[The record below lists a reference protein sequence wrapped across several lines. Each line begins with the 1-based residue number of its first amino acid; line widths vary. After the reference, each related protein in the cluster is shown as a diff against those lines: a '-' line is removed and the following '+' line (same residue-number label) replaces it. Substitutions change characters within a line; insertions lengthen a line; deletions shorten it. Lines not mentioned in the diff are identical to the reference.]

1 MTWGM
6 HHALGNGIIFCVLC
20 LYVKSLYLKFKSNK
34 MIGKKIN
41 KNLKVIKCIIM
52 IKYKF
57 TSNPSKET
65 KIANLY
71 VRDN

>member
-1 MTWGM
+1 
-6 HHALGNGIIFCVLC
+6 
-20 LYVKSLYLKFKSNK
+20 

-41 KNLKVIKCIIM
+41 KKLKVIKCIIM